1 MIIVQKVSLSN
12 QLRIF
17 KNQIALLS
25 YKASLKGMNDKK
37 IENSKYL
44 LKDIEGIIK
53 LVQTFFKLMKFSPLV
68 LILVFISNAILQ
80 MQSY

>member
-1 MIIVQKVSLSN
+1 M
-12 QLRIF
+12 RIF

-44 LKDIEGIIK
+44 LKDIEGIVK
-53 LVQTFFKLMKFSPLV
+53 LVQTLSENIKDFKQNYE
-68 LILVFISNAILQ
+68 I
-80 MQSY
+80 

>member
-1 MIIVQKVSLSN
+1 MIIVQKVNLSN

-25 YKASLKGMNDKK
+25 YKASIKGMNDKK

-44 LKDIEGIIK
+44 LKDIEGIVK
-53 LVQTFFKLMKFSPLV
+53 LVQTLSENIKDFKENYE
-68 LILVFISNAILQ
+68 I
-80 MQSY
+80 